1 MLLVNRGGGRFEV
14 APQSPQLA
22 IWRNTLQATWADFD
36 EDGDPDLYVAND
48 WAGDNL
54 FRNDGSRG
62 FVDVTEEM
70 GTTEFGFAM
79 GVSWG
84 DYDLDGRQDLYVSN
98 MYSKAGRRIT
108 AQISELNPSY
118 NRSVDGNYLYRG
130 ADRGFELVSGLK
142 KPKLTVAEAG
152 WSWGGQ
158 FADLDNDGYL
168 DLYVLSGYFTAPDE
182 FASDVDL

>member
-1 MLLVNRGGGRFEV
+1 
-14 APQSPQLA
+14 
-22 IWRNTLQATWADFD
+22 
-36 EDGDPDLYVAND
+36 
-48 WAGDNL
+48 
-54 FRNDGSRG
+54 
-62 FVDVTEEM
+62 
-70 GTTEFGFAM
+70 
-79 GVSWG
+79 
-84 DYDLDGRQDLYVSN
+84 

-108 AQISELNPSY
+108 AQIAELNPSFGH
-118 NRSVDGNYLYRG
+118 SVDGNYLYRG
-130 ADRGFELVSGLK
+130 TDRGFELVSGLK